1 MQISLRI
8 RKNQSSLSKFDFT
21 SSFLNVRNFI
31 IDLLEQRNKWL
42 LNINFKIVVTIY
54 SSFALLCWT
63 RLFFKEYFQLSNW
76 PIPKVVNQSYC
87 CLYTVQI
94 IIVDDAW
101 TFKWCKKN
109 LFHLLNVCLN
119 LMNNFMY
126 NYYISAMIEPSKLV
140 SKKI

>member
-54 SSFALLCWT
+54 SSFALLNYAEHD
-63 RLFFKEYFQLSNW
+63 RFLKNIFNFLIGQFQ
-76 PIPKVVNQSYC
+76 K
-87 CLYTVQI
+87 
-94 IIVDDAW
+94 
-101 TFKWCKKN
+101 
-109 LFHLLNVCLN
+109 
-119 LMNNFMY
+119 
-126 NYYISAMIEPSKLV
+126 
-140 SKKI
+140 